1 MSNEATPL
9 DWSRVQSILLI
20 RLRSIGD
27 TVLMTPCLAALKAW
41 RPDLHIS
48 VMSESL
54 AAPLLEG
61 HPLLDQLIVAR
72 QSLRAR
78 ASLITQLRK
87 ERFDLAF
94 NMHGGSTGTILARL
108 TGPRHSVGYRGLP
121 LSWMLSDRAPSP
133 DVILRRSR
141 IHSVE
146 QQLALLGWSGVP
158 WPESRPQLSLAVNP
172 EVKARMRA
180 RLEPLIAGGF
190 GCVVPGAAFESKRW
204 TAQGFAAVADHL
216 KERWNL
222 SCVVVAGPGQEKLAH
237 EVASA
242 TRAEANVL
250 FGLSLKELAAL
261 LEMAR
266 VFVGNDSGPM
276 HVAAAL
282 GCPIVA
288 VWGSSEPTVWH
299 PWTDA
304 PWLIVRRET
313 TKGPSEGGAET
324 SQGSEIKRVA
334 TSQVIA
340 AVDEVLELA
349 LEANYKVGIADH
361 VQQRLG

>member
-1 MSNEATPL
+1 
-9 DWSRVQSILLI
+9 
-20 RLRSIGD
+20 
-27 TVLMTPCLAALKAW
+27 MTPCLAALKAW
-41 RPDLHIS
+41 RPELHIS
-48 VMSESL
+48 VLSESL
-54 AAPLLEG
+54 AAPLLED

-72 QSLRAR
+72 KSLGAR
-78 ASLITQLRK
+78 ASLVTQLRK
-87 ERFDLAF
+87 ERFDLVF
-94 NMHGGSTGTILARL
+94 NLHGGSTGTILARL
-108 TGPRHSVGYRGLP
+108 TGARHSVGYRGLP
-121 LSWMLSDRAPSP
+121 LSWLLSDRAPSP
-133 DVILRRSR
+133 DVILKRSR

-158 WPESRPQLSLAVNP
+158 WPESRPQLRLAVNP
-172 EVKARMRA
+172 EVRARMRA

-204 TAQGFAAVADHL
+204 TAQGFADVVDHL
-216 KERWNL
+216 KDRWNL

-237 EVASA
+237 EVAAA
-242 TRAEANVL
+242 TRARAGAL

-282 GCPIVA
+282 GRPIVA

-304 PWLIVRRET
+304 PWLIVGQGSS
-313 TKGPSEGGAET
+313 KGPSEPGAET
-324 SQGSEIKRVA
+324 GQDSEIKRVA
-334 TSQVIA
+334 ASQVIA
-340 AVDEVLELA
+340 AVDNVLEQA
-349 LEANYKVGIADH
+349 LEANYKFGIAD
-361 VQQRLG
+361 QAQRFR